1 SLPLPLTPPLLLSIS
16 STSEIALSLGHRF
29 EGWMGAGTLARTS
42 VLGSAPRVLAEEVR
56 EAEWT
61 PDGGELAIVRRS
73 DTLEC
78 LEFPIGNVLYRTS
91 GYISDIRFSP
101 DGSHIA
107 FADHPLFA
115 DDAGL
120 VSMIDRAGRRTVLT
134 DAYPT
139 VRGLAWKTDRSE

>member
-29 EGWMGAGTLARTS
+29 EGWMGPGTLARTS
-42 VLGSAPRVLAEEVR
+42 VLGNAPRVLAEEVR

-61 PDGGELAIVRRS
+61 PDGGQLVIVRRS

-78 LEFPIGNVLYRTS
+78 LEFPIGNVLYRS
-91 GYISDIRFSP
+91 AGYISDIRFSP
-101 DGSHIA
+101 DGSRIA

-115 DDAGL
+115 DEAGFG
-120 VSMIDRAGRRTVLT
+120 SMAGGAGRG
-134 DAYPT
+134 
-139 VRGLAWKTDRSE
+139 RGVA